1 MKGETVPSHAACQ
14 QELALDLGL
23 GAPVPVVGPAGR
35 TVTDAPVPD
44 PAAYD
49 WLLVSSSAGKDS
61 QASLDVTVAAAR
73 TADVLDRVVVVHADL
88 GDAEWEGVPDLAA
101 EHAAHYGLRF
111 ELTRR
116 QRNGKHYTILDHTE
130 ARGKWPSSQQRWC
143 TSDFKR
149 GPIRTV
155 ITRLV
160 SELRTTGRVQGRPVR
175 VLNVMGLRAE
185 ESAARARRTPYAFN
199 AAASN
204 GRRHVDDWY
213 PIFDW
218 STAAVWQRI
227 RTAGTRPHP
236 AYAQGMSRLSCR
248 FCVLASRADLVCAA
262 RLNPELADRYAAV
275 EARIGHRFRND
286 LSMADIIAE
295 ARHPAESAWLPLPE
309 LPTASHRRSGASPFH
324 SH

>member
-1 MKGETVPSHAACQ
+1 MMPSHADCQ
-14 QELALDLGL
+14 QELALDLGVR
-23 GAPVPVVGPAGR
+23 APAAVAAPPGH
-35 TVTDAPVPD
+35 TVTDAATPD
-44 PAAYD
+44 LAAYD
-49 WLLVSSSAGKDS
+49 CLLVSSSAGKDS
-61 QASLDVTVAAAR
+61 QASLNVTVAAAR
-73 TADVLDRVVVVHADL
+73 AANVLDRVVVVHADL

-116 QRNGKHYTILDHTE
+116 ERDGQHYTILDHAE

-160 SELRTTGRVQGRPVR
+160 SELRATGRVQGRPVR
-175 VLNVMGLRAE
+175 VLNIMGLRAE
-185 ESAARARRTPYAFN
+185 ESAARARRSPYAFN

-213 PIFDW
+213 PIFEW

-236 AYAQGMSRLSCR
+236 AYSQGMSRLSCR
-248 FCVLASRADLVCAA
+248 LCVLASRADLVCAA
-262 RLNPELADRYAAV
+262 RLNPELADRYADV
-275 EARIGHRFRND
+275 EDRIGHRFRND

-295 ARHPAESAWLPLPE
+295 ARGTAERTWLPLPE
-309 LPTASHRRSGASPFH
+309 LSSASGRRHDAGQR
-324 SH
+324 